1 VGNRPLCQ
9 RFCLRSARR
18 DRSSFAPALDE
29 EGLVKAICDAEK
41 SAAEDR
47 ADEDHTVFWLV
58 LADQSEKRGIFSTR
72 VRDMALA
79 IIDDGKDAAM
89 MHRLGMKPADLHKR
103 AANLGAVRAPI
114 VAQPMVSK
122 PRKTMKRPEPYVFD
136 AGGVYIYPTRDGDT
150 INPYMSPKYFNRT
163 KWCPN
168 GFGLMLVIG
177 RGRAFDYLA
186 WYQAVTSVEIVSS
199 IPGHGPHRRDTLA
212 PAHLWNMQPS
222 AFSEN

>member
-1 VGNRPLCQ
+1 SGEQSRRHGEADNLCSLAVDNQFELGRLHHRQVRRLRALKDGVKANVSISQAQSESVLVARQRAETWDVLVHGHVGNRPLCQ
-9 RFCLRSARR
+9 RFCPRSARR
-18 DRSSFAPALDE
+18 DRGSFAPALDE

-47 ADEDHTVFWLV
+47 ADEDHMVFWLV

-136 AGGVYIYPTRDGDT
+136 AGGVYIYPTRD
-150 INPYMSPKYFNRT
+150 
-163 KWCPN
+163 
-168 GFGLMLVIG
+168 
-177 RGRAFDYLA
+177 
-186 WYQAVTSVEIVSS
+186 
-199 IPGHGPHRRDTLA
+199 
-212 PAHLWNMQPS
+212 
-222 AFSEN
+222 